1 MSIQQPIGIS
11 SNQYKVFLG
20 LLLGIDQVH
29 DFKKENRLA
38 IDNILA
44 ILLEISETVSPLP
57 STASSK
63 GGAGEDYETPMTLD
77 LSQIQADGTPS
88 SFSSVSP
95 VTTPKPNTTL
105 SGYETPRGKI
115 AQNRTMEP
123 EFSSKLTPVSEVR
136 EEAEIMEDDLTNPSA
151 NVLEDFN
158 ASLFV
163 IFIDYLFS
171 IDFWNF
177 KNFY

>member
-77 LSQIQADGTPS
+77 LEDSETPMTVDLSQIQADGTPS

-123 EFSSKLTPVSEVR
+123 EFSSKLTFLL
-136 EEAEIMEDDLTNPSA
+136 IIY
-151 NVLEDFN
+151 FQ
-158 ASLFV
+158 
-163 IFIDYLFS
+163 
-171 IDFWNF
+171 
-177 KNFY
+177 